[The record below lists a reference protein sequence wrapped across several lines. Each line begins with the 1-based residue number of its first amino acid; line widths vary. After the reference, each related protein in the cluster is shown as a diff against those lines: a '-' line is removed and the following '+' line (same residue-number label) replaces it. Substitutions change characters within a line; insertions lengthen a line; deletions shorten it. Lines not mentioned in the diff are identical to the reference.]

1 MYPETDIPH
10 QAITKELIEEVLA
23 NMPESAEK
31 KLGRIMQQ
39 YLLNEKLAKQLF
51 DSEWAKLFEDIVKE
65 TSVAASTVAVFL
77 TETLKALKRDGVTV
91 ENVNE
96 TQIKALFTAVSSGVL
111 TKEALADVFSW
122 LSKNEGK
129 IVQDAITA
137 LGLKMFTEADVEL
150 VVDRIIAANKLFIEK
165 NGKGAFGM
173 LMGLVMKEVRG
184 KANPELVNKIL
195 NQKL

>member
-1 MYPETDIPH
+1 
-10 QAITKELIEEVLA
+10 
-23 NMPESAEK
+23 
-31 KLGRIMQQ
+31 
-39 YLLNEKLAKQLF
+39 LLNEKLARQVF
-51 DSEWAKLFEDIVKE
+51 DSEWVKLFEEIIKE
-65 TSVAASTVAVFL
+65 TGVAASTVAAFL
-77 TETLKALKRDGVTV
+77 TETLKALKRDGVAV

-96 TQIKALFTAVSSGVL
+96 TQIKALFAAVSSGVL

-129 IVQDAITA
+129 TVQDATTA
-137 LGLKMFTEADVEL
+137 LGLKMFTEADLEL
-150 VVDRIIAANKLFIEK
+150 IVDRVIAANKRVIEK